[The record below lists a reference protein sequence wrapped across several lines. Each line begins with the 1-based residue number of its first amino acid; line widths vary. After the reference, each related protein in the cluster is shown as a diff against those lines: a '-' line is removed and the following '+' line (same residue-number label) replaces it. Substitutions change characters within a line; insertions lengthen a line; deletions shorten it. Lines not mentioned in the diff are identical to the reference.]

1 MSRVNVV
8 QKARKAQGACSR
20 CGAKIKKGDPYKWTK
35 PRYGMRRVVCGQC
48 QFKFSDLT
56 SSDKLSQVYSAQ
68 EECEAAIQG
77 WDGSDGTVD
86 DLKDALTTAA
96 GSIREVGEGYQ
107 ESADN
112 IHQNFSESST
122 ADDCEE
128 KASNLESWA
137 DEFESTADDLEEF
150 DEEEAKKEAEA
161 DFDPKSKEDK
171 DEFIETEVDKKREE
185 WAEEQRNK
193 AEEPCGNCPV

>member
-1 MSRVNVV
+1 MPRVNVV
-8 QKARKAQGACSR
+8 QKARKSQGACSK
-20 CGAKIKKGDPYKWTK
+20 CQTKIKKGDPYKWIK
-35 PRYGMRRVVCGQC
+35 PRYGMRRVVCGKC
-48 QFKFSDLT
+48 QFKSSDLT

-68 EECEAAIQG
+68 EDCEAAIQG
-77 WDGSDGTVD
+77 WDGSNGTVD

-112 IHQNFSESST
+112 IHQTFSESST

-128 KASNLESWA
+128 KANSLESWA
-137 DEFESTADDLEEF
+137 DEFESAADDLEEF
-150 DEEEAKKEAEA
+150 DEQEAEREAEA
-161 DFDPKSKEDK
+161 DFDPKSQGDK
-171 DEFIETEVDKKREE
+171 QAFIDDGVDKKREE
-185 WAEEQRNK
+185 WAEEQRSK